1 MFIFILFSFNSSFT
15 VVFFVHHHVS
25 LCLFLFKHPFLI
37 FNHDFIPLLYHIQL
51 VHLLSLP
58 AMSANLHLLFPM
70 HVSRQKVGF
79 GGGASIYIYIYRRV
93 NDIYIWVIKYEVR

>member
-1 MFIFILFSFNSSFT
+1 MFIFFFNIL
-15 VVFFVHHHVS
+15 
-25 LCLFLFKHPFLI
+25 FLI

-79 GGGASIYIYIYRRV
+79 GGGGLAYIYIYAYIY
-93 NDIYIWVIKYEVR
+93 NDNHYGIDNDRN

>member
-1 MFIFILFSFNSSFT
+1 MEPMAKTKTTEKKLENPYLAGRYILWKNIVFSE
-15 VVFFVHHHVS
+15 VYFF
-25 LCLFLFKHPFLI
+25 LNILFLI

-58 AMSANLHLLFPM
+58 AMSANLHLLCPM

-79 GGGASIYIYIYRRV
+79 GGGG
-93 NDIYIWVIKYEVR
+93 